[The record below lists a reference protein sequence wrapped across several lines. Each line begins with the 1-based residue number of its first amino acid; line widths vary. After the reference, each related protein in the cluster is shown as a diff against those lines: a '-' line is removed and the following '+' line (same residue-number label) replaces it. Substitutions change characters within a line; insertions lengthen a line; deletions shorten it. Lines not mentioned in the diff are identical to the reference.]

1 MRRYILLIIA
11 VIMIAVSLSVPAFA
25 EADKYVYDHASLFN
39 TDQYAELEEKAKDLS
54 KSYDAE
60 FYLVT
65 VHIYRY
71 TGEDFC
77 NENGIDMDT
86 DNAIIMIINASDPRE
101 LYYDIYTYG
110 DAYDKISDAEID
122 RIVYHDEV
130 YGNLKSNVAFD
141 GAMAYFTYSSKAYGG
156 HLAAPVSQIIGI
168 SIAVAAVIALITC
181 ISVYASYKTKQK
193 SVKYPLDRY
202 AKLSLSEERDIFV
215 GKNVTRTRIQ
225 SSSGGGGGK
234 GGSGHGGG
242 RGHRGGA

>member
-1 MRRYILLIIA
+1 MRRFILL
-11 VIMIAVSLSVPAFA
+11 VVTIMIVLSLSMPAYA
-25 EADKYVYDHASLFN
+25 EPDKYIYDHASLFN
-39 TDQYAELEEKAKDLS
+39 EDQCAELEEKAKGLF

-65 VHIYRY
+65 VDIYRY

-77 NENGIDMDT
+77 YENGIDMDT
-86 DNAIIMIINASDPRE
+86 DNVIIMVINASDPKE

-110 DAYDKISDAEID
+110 NAYDKISDSEID
-122 RIVYHDEV
+122 HIVYHDEV

-141 GAMAYFTYSSKAYGG
+141 GAMAYFNYSSKAYGG
-156 HLAAPVSQIIGI
+156 HLAAPASDIIVTSLLIGV
-168 SIAVAAVIALITC
+168 AVALIVC
-181 ISVYASYKTKQK
+181 ISVYANYKTKEK
-193 SVKYPLDRY
+193 SVKYPLSKY
-202 AKLSLSEERDIFV
+202 AKLSLTEEHDIFV

-225 SSSGGGGGK
+225 SSSGGGGRS